1 MKLNIRQ
8 LDNFCLEILDV
19 DLAQIDDATFEA
31 LRETWQSNPLLL
43 LRRQSLTETELVAL
57 SARFGKLE
65 VIVRKDILS
74 RRQPEVAYISNL
86 RDESGESIGGLGSY
100 DLRWHTDQSYRE
112 KPATGAIFLAVEMP
126 EDCGNTWW
134 ANTEMAY
141 EALPPETQAQLEGM
155 EGMFKYILYEG
166 DIQDEPDVRDIRN
179 QTPDA
184 THPLVLTNP
193 ANGKKSLY
201 LDITQTFGI
210 VGMDPDRGEALLK
223 EVKAHMSRDEFVY
236 KHQWRVGD
244 VMMWDNS
251 RLQHRRDPY
260 DAALPR
266 LAKRTTIFLPPEQFP
281 VPYQP

>member
-1 MKLNIRQ
+1 MKLNTRQ
-8 LDNFCLEILDV
+8 VGNFCLEILDV
-19 DLAQIDDATFEA
+19 DLTQVDDATFAA
-31 LRETWQSNPLLL
+31 LREVWQQNPLLL
-43 LRRQSLTETELVAL
+43 LRRQSLTESELVAF
-57 SARFGKLE
+57 SARFGELE

-74 RRQPEVAYISNL
+74 KRHPEIAYISNL

-100 DLRWHTDQSYRE
+100 DLRWHTDQSYRV
-112 KPATGAIFLAVEMP
+112 KPATGAVFVAVEMP
-126 EDCGNTWW
+126 EESGNTWW

-141 EALPPETQAQLEGM
+141 GALPPETQAQLEGM

-166 DIQDEPDVRDIRN
+166 DISDEPDMKEIREL
-179 QTPDA
+179 TPDA
-184 THPLVLTNP
+184 THPMVLTNP
-193 ANGKKSLY
+193 ATGRKSLY

-210 VGMDPDRGEALLK
+210 SHMDPERGEALLK
-223 EVKAHMSRDEFVY
+223 ELKAHMSRDEFVY
-236 KHQWRVGD
+236 KHRWRVGD

-281 VPYQP
+281 VP